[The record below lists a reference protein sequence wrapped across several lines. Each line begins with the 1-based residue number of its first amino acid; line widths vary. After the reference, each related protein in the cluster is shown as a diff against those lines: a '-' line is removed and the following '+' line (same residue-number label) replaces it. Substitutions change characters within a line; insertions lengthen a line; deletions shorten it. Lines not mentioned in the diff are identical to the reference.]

1 MSIGIGQK
9 IGIGFTEKLT
19 GDVTGKDPTPMII
32 GDYYR
37 PTGTATGSSRYS
49 SSYDYSMAFDGNTN
63 TQWYTTS
70 SGTQWIQ
77 IDLGETTWVGG
88 FRWYV
93 GTSYRP
99 NEFTFQGSHNG
110 TEWANV
116 HSSSS
121 PDVTGWHAFLFTS
134 IVGYRYYRW
143 SITSKYS
150 SYLYL
155 YEIEL
160 KSAGGNELAF
170 TISGEQYQYVN
181 GPLIEVNYQVTSVE
195 LHADYPDDKHL
206 LLTFHPQSR
215 FNNAEGNLTVAYDQ
229 SIGNLRGRGGFLES
243 FTEVFLP
250 VSLEPKPN
258 PGLDG
263 HLHIEATP
271 ATFFTK
277 VYYVPAYS
285 NETIVTSI
293 EVDAVLTF
301 VGVVNP

>member
-19 GDVTGKDPTPMII
+19 GDVTGKDPIPMII

-49 SSYDYSMAFDGNTN
+49 SSYDYSMAFDGNTS
-63 TQWYTTS
+63 TLWYTTS

-77 IDLGETTWVGG
+77 IDLGETTWVSG

-99 NEFTFQGSHNG
+99 NEFIFQGSHNG
-110 TEWANV
+110 TEWEDI
-116 HSSSS
+116 HSNSS
-121 PDVTGWHAFLFTS
+121 PDVVGWHPFSLNS
-134 IVGYRYYRW
+134 IVAFRYYRW
-143 SITSKYS
+143 SITSRYS
-150 SYLYL
+150 LYLYL

-170 TISGEQYQYVN
+170 SIQGQQYQYVN
-181 GPLIEVNYQVTSVE
+181 GPLIEVKYQVTSVE
-195 LHADYPDDKHL
+195 LHPDYPDDNHL

-215 FNNAEGNLTVAYDQ
+215 FNNAEGHLTVAYDQ
-229 SIGNLRGRGGFLES
+229 SVGNLRGRGGFLES

-250 VSLEPKPN
+250 VNLEPKPN
-258 PGLDG
+258 PGIDE
-263 HLHIEATP
+263 HLHIEAIPDTL
-271 ATFFTK
+271 FTK
-277 VYYVPAYS
+277 IYYVPARAE
-285 NETIVTSI
+285 ETIVTSI
-293 EVDAVLTF
+293 EVEAVLTY